1 MMIMMTLV
9 IKILI
14 ETSYYF
20 QALPTHASG
29 GLVVGDDDDDNSD

>member
-1 MMIMMTLV
+1 MIIMMTVL

>member
-1 MMIMMTLV
+1 MMIMMTVV

-20 QALPTHASG
+20 QAFSTHASG
-29 GLVVGDDDDDNSD
+29 GLVVGDDNDDNSD